1 VTHRVDPT
9 RDDPLVRSVSEVV
22 GGPAGDHAG
31 SHPWWSPLRV
41 VLLLAT
47 LALSLGM
54 VAKAPCL
61 DVAGEGGT
69 GRYAALCWSDV
80 AQSYVDRGHAEL
92 AWPFTDDPG
101 VRDRYAAGW
110 SPPVPAYVAAA
121 AARVTHVLAGSPDLD
136 ERRSQAVAD
145 VSVEPEVHREARLF
159 TAVTAVWLAAAGL
172 LAAGLLVGVRRR
184 RPWDAAAFAAAPVL
198 VLFWPITWDLL
209 AAAAVAGVLW
219 GWARGRPAVTGVA
232 LGLGAATSPL
242 VALLVVP
249 LVVVG
254 ARDRRWAEA
263 WRALAAAAATWL
275 LVNAPAYLSSPSA
288 WRASWQGY
296 LHGVDV
302 GSVWLLV
309 QQAGNT
315 EATRGTV
322 LTVTGVLLAGWLA
335 VVALVGLR
343 SRLPLAALGTL
354 AVAGALLVGPAAAP
368 SYALVLLP
376 LAAVA
381 VARWRDLLVWQSGE
395 VLHFALLGWYLGGLL
410 APSGGGDARAYW
422 WGMVARLLGLAWLV
436 AAVLL
441 RAGRPAGSG
450 GRGSVDDDGVEVG
463 RGEPHPHVDVLADG
477 GHPRA

>member
-1 VTHRVDPT
+1 
-9 RDDPLVRSVSEVV
+9 
-22 GGPAGDHAG
+22 
-31 SHPWWSPLRV
+31 
-41 VLLLAT
+41 
-47 LALSLGM
+47 
-54 VAKAPCL
+54 
-61 DVAGEGGT
+61 
-69 GRYAALCWSDV
+69 
-80 AQSYVDRGHAEL
+80 
-92 AWPFTDDPG
+92 
-101 VRDRYAAGW
+101 
-110 SPPVPAYVAAA
+110 
-121 AARVTHVLAGSPDLD
+121 
-136 ERRSQAVAD
+136 
-145 VSVEPEVHREARLF
+145 VHREARLF
-159 TAVTAVWLAAAGL
+159 TAVSAVWLAAAGL

-209 AAAAVAGVLW
+209 AASAVAGVLW

-254 ARDRRWAEA
+254 LRDRRWADA
-263 WRALAAAAATWL
+263 WRALAVAGATWL
-275 LVNAPAYLSSPSA
+275 LVNAPAYLSSPAS

-315 EATRGTV
+315 EAARGTV
-322 LTVTGVLLAGWLA
+322 LTVTAVLLVLWLA
-335 VVALVGLR
+335 AVALVGLR
-343 SRLPLAALGTL
+343 SRLSLAALGTL
-354 AVAGALLVGPAAAP
+354 AVGGALLVGPVSAP

-381 VARWRDLLVWQSGE
+381 VPRWRDLLVWQSGE

-436 AAVLL
+436 ATVLL
-441 RAGRPAGSG
+441 GAGRPAAGAGSVDD
-450 GRGSVDDDGVEVG
+450 SVDDDGVEVG
-463 RGEPHPHVDVLADG
+463 RGEPHPDVDVLTDG